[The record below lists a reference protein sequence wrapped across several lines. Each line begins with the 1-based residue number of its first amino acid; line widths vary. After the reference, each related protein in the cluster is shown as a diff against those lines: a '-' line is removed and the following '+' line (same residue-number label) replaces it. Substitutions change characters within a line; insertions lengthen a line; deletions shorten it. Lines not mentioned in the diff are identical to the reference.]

1 MGAMEDNVD
10 TLMRRLGAQRPQ
22 LDIASIAVGGRIGR
36 VAIHLGEIRETVFS
50 PYDISIG
57 ESDVL
62 AALWRQGPP
71 YELSPGRLRASV
83 TVSSGGMTG
92 RLDRLERA
100 GLAARRP
107 DPDDRRGV
115 LVRLTDKGARLIGQ
129 LIERYLAE
137 QKRYLSVLT
146 PAELERLE
154 RLLRKLMIAAEQ
166 PRMEPKKQ
174 RRVPERVAEAM
185 ESRRLPADGETDHRS
200 SRRRV
205 VS

>member
-1 MGAMEDNVD
+1 MEDSVD
-10 TLMRRLGAQRPQ
+10 TLMRRLGTQRPH
-22 LDIASIAVGGRIGR
+22 LDISSIAVGGRIAR
-36 VAIHLGEIRETVFS
+36 VAVHLGEIRETVFS
-50 PYDISIG
+50 PYGISIG

-62 AALWRQGPP
+62 AALWREGPP

-129 LIERYLAE
+129 LVERYLAE
-137 QKRYLSVLT
+137 QKGYLSLLT

-154 RLLRKLMIAAEQ
+154 RLLRKLMVAAE
-166 PRMEPKKQ
+166 RSGREPE
-174 RRVPERVAEAM
+174 RHVAERVAGVIEGHGRQA
-185 ESRRLPADGETDHRS
+185 ERE
-200 SRRRV
+200 RRRQRSLRQV